1 MQLAP
6 RGAREAYERLTPQQ
20 KAEGLGT
27 MKDCKDYLAEL
38 GLPGGVLDADG
49 TLVWKTPVKEKQ

>member
-1 MQLAP
+1 
-6 RGAREAYERLTPQQ
+6 
-20 KAEGLGT
+20 